1 MEFLKAILGDGYA
14 SVEAAVK
21 AWNEKPEN
29 KEKQVKIANIGSGDY
44 VSKSKY
50 DALETEKNGIAA
62 QLQTA
67 TDNLKK
73 FEGIEDPTKLQNEIT
88 RLTGELDTQK
98 KTYEG
103 QIADMKFGTA
113 LEAAITAAGGRNAKA
128 IKALLDVENL
138 KDSKDQTADIK
149 AAIEACQKE
158 NGYLFGANEP
168 INNPTGPTG
177 GGLGIDTDANTATL
191 RAAMG
196 LPPEEKK

>member
-44 VSKSKY
+44 VIKSKY

-88 RLTGELDTQK
+88 RLTEELENQK
-98 KTYEG
+98 NAYEG
-103 QIADMKFGTA
+103 QIADMQFGSS
-113 LEAAITAAGGRNAKA
+113 LEAAITAAGGRSAKA
-128 IKALLDVENL
+128 IKALLDVDKL
-138 KDSKDQTADIK
+138 KVSKDQTADIK
-149 AAIEACQKE
+149 AAIEECQKE
-158 NGYLFGANEP
+158 NGFLFGANEP
-168 INNPTGPTG
+168 INKPVGPTG
-177 GGLGIDTDANTATL
+177 GGSAAGTDANTATL